1 MGRDGKNSRDPIGHP
16 SNGSKSSPWDGYLI
30 LTVCYEH
37 TRDQG
42 TLGSI
47 ATQL

>member
-1 MGRDGKNSRDPIGHP
+1 MITCLLEK
-16 SNGSKSSPWDGYLI
+16 GYK
-30 LTVCYEH
+30 CYEH